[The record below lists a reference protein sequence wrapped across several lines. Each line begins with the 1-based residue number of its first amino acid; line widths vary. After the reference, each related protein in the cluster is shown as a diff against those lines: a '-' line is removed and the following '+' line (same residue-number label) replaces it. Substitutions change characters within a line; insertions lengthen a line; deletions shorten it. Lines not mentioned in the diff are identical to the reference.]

1 MIVFLLDRILKLLD
15 QQPDRSAVI
24 AASVDW
30 MAAFDQQDPTIAIR
44 KFIELGVRPSLIPL
58 LISYLSDRRMK
69 VRFNGEESDFLSLIG
84 GGPQGTLIG
93 QLEYLVLSNDNAEIV
108 SPDDRYKYINDLTLL
123 QLVCL
128 SGLLSSTISL
138 NTWPQISALV
148 SPTCLQIVTRLKT
161 I

>member
-15 QQPDRSAVI
+15 QHPDSSAVI

-108 SPDDRYKYINDLTLL
+108 SPDDRYKYIDDKM
-123 QLVCL
+123 QFH
-128 SGLLSSTISL
+128 GLFKI
-138 NTWPQISALV
+138 
-148 SPTCLQIVTRLKT
+148 
-161 I
+161 